1 MLRNIEFSNRNLV
14 DELKDK
20 ITLMNQIIEN
30 KDREIRQ
37 LIDMNSK
44 KEKKASKKEQIDD
57 SKFLFTMLKYLTNFY
72 NRK

>member
-30 KDREIRQ
+30 KDKEIKQ

-44 KEKKASKKEQIDD
+44 KEKKSNKKEQIED
-57 SKFLFTMLKYLTNFY
+57 
-72 NRK
+72 RK

>member
-30 KDREIRQ
+30 KDKEIRQ

-44 KEKKASKKEQIDD
+44 KEKNANKKAQLDD
-57 SKFLFTMLKYLTNFY
+57 SKIIVFNNLFIIRL
-72 NRK
+72 